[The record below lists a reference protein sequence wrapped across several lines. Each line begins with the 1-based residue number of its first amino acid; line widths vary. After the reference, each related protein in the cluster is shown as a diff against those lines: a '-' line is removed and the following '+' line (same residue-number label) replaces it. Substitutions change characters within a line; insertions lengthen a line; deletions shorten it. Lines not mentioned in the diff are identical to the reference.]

1 MKGSQCPYTLCHQP
15 DICICTDWLWWLLWF
30 CFSKDIRWKIA
41 PIATISIS
49 VGNPIYLR
57 GVQVL
62 DLEPS
67 DALNATQDSYQPLV
81 ENTREPGASED
92 YRSLENEEGCDERN
106 AVFVDQTGYEGLARS
121 QTHKYQSLAKVGKK
135 KVLCC
140 SNRIMAFSN
149 MY

>member
-1 MKGSQCPYTLCHQP
+1 M
-15 DICICTDWLWWLLWF
+15 
-30 CFSKDIRWKIA
+30 
-41 PIATISIS
+41 
-49 VGNPIYLR
+49 
-57 GVQVL
+57 QVL

-106 AVFVDQTGYEGLARS
+106 TVFVDQTGYEGLARS

-140 SNRIMAFSN
+140 SNRIMAFNN
-149 MY
+149 MYEKIPGNN